1 MVERTVTCRECDRI
15 VPDSMDLCLT
25 CIDSFIAELLTVPGI
40 VVDMTVTSARL
51 DRMSDGRAGG
61 KSAEVPLPIRISG
74 KVREN
79 PDRDT
84 YKEPWPH
91 SASDDLL
98 PVRRPYD
105 ALVNTLTTWGRVFE
119 EHYRVTIPIGARGL
133 VGLVINNRRGID
145 RRALVDPVRTPA
157 FKVNLRK
164 SQGSP
169 RLRVQVQDRI
179 VRQPRRDAD
188 IVEFTP
194 VVEAEQIAV
203 WLACHSNLIRPMPA
217 THEMIAD
224 LTSAI
229 AGARMAVDR
238 LPELRFLGPCP
249 TPIAAGNSSHGN
261 TGEVR
266 TCGAGLRAEKGETWV
281 RCNRCRA
288 QYEVEKIIRAAK
300 IRTEDRWWTLAQ
312 IGKYL
317 EALDIKVPRRDLLD
331 LDYHPRNA
339 VPKRGWLHRD
349 SLGREA
355 ITTSWIHRDDPP
367 VFRVG
372 DVVRYFERRLV
383 KGWLA

>member
-15 VPDSMDLCLT
+15 VPDSMDLCVT
-25 CIDSFIAELLTVPGI
+25 CLDGFIAELLTVPGI
-40 VVDMTVTSARL
+40 VADMTVTAARL
-51 DRMSDGRAGG
+51 DRMSDGRTGG

-98 PVRRPYD
+98 PTRRPYD
-105 ALVNTLTTWGRVFE
+105 ALVNALTTWGRVFE
-119 EHYRVTIPIGARGL
+119 DHYRVEIPLGARGL
-133 VGLVINNRRGID
+133 VQLVQTNRTAGRSNTARIERAVEDYRVD
-145 RRALVDPVRTPA
+145 RSALSLTPTTPA
-157 FKVNLRK
+157 E
-164 SQGSP
+164 
-169 RLRVQVQDRI
+169 QV
-179 VRQPRRDAD
+179 
-188 IVEFTP
+188 
-194 VVEAEQIAV
+194 AV
-203 WLACHSNLIRPMPA
+203 WLACHPNLIRPMPA
-217 THEMIAD
+217 AHEMIAD

-229 AGARMAVDR
+229 ASARMAVDR

-249 TPIAAGNSSHGN
+249 TPIAAGNSSHGT
-261 TGEVR
+261 TGEAR

-288 QYEVEKIIRAAK
+288 QYEVEKIIRDAK
-300 IRTEDRWWTLAQ
+300 LRTEDRLWTLAQ

-317 EALDIKVPRRDLLD
+317 EALDIRVPNRALTD

-349 SLGREA
+349 SLGRES